1 MAIEI
6 RAYVNSDSATVVWR
20 TDARIPGCLGFAL
33 HRRTTD
39 SKGVTTETVLE
50 NRIGFASDPNAKPG
64 SHASSEQWP
73 IQRFIWNDYAAAGA
87 GQVSY
92 RAVAR
97 VGKPGQLADGPASGW
112 STPCVVGTG
121 QTPGFSAYFNRGMIA
136 SQWVARALATQQAGG
151 PAAALKQD
159 IADPANPLRQDL
171 GGVLRTAML
180 DLLAKSN
187 AAGETIYLALYE
199 LNDPEL
205 LKAMQ
210 AYGKRCNL
218 LLGSGAFKSPS
229 KDENADIRQQ
239 LKAAGTINVYDRIV
253 GGKHFAHNKFVVFCD
268 AHGTPQR
275 VWTGSTNWT
284 VTGLCT
290 QVNNGILVQSAD
302 LAAAYLKRWN
312 TLKAAGGGYPPN
324 VAQEGSTPAHA
335 ALGSATMTA
344 WNVPVLNLVDLADAR
359 RLIQGA
365 RQGVLFL
372 FFNPGPKGTLLND
385 ILALNQDN
393 LFVHGVVNQ
402 DPGGKTP
409 ILTLHDRGNKIDAAP
424 EAVIPT
430 PIASQMQSWFG
441 NEYRGNMV
449 MIHSKVVLIDPF
461 GPHPV
466 LMTGSH
472 NLGPKASG
480 FNDDNLLIVENA
492 PGLAAEY
499 AVNLLGVF
507 DHYKFRASQQAAAPA
522 AGAKPAAA
530 GTGYKGL
537 ADADTWQDG
546 YYQASRKREIDF
558 WFGALAPITPGVRPQ
573 STLAP
578 EDAGHPTVSSTV
590 PGPAAPAPVPTPA
603 PARPDTKKKPAAR
616 KAAAKKP
623 AAKKPAAK
631 KSLAKKPAKKAPVA
645 RRAAR
650 GRASGAQPG
659 GRATHAG
666 TGKRRGAT
674 RRKSG

>member
-33 HRRTTD
+33 HRRATD
-39 SKGVTTETVLE
+39 AQGTVTETVLE
-50 NRIGFASDPNAKPG
+50 NRIGFAGDPNAKPG
-64 SHASSEQWP
+64 SHESSELWP
-73 IQRFIWNDYAAAGA
+73 IQRFIWSDYAAAGA
-87 GQVSY
+87 GTVSY

-97 VGKPGQLADGPASGW
+97 TGTPGKLADGVASDW
-112 STPCVVGTG
+112 STPCSVGTG
-121 QTPGFSAYFNRGMIA
+121 KTPGFSAYFNRGMIA
-136 SQWVARALATQQAGG
+136 SQWVARALAGQGG
-151 PAAALKQD
+151 APAAALKQS
-159 IADPANPLRQDL
+159 IADPANVLRHDL

-187 AAGETIYLALYE
+187 AAGETVYMALYE

-205 LKAMQ
+205 LTAMQ

-239 LKAAGTINVYDRIV
+239 LKAAGKINVYDRIV

-290 QVNNGILVQSAD
+290 QVNNGILVESPP
-302 LAAAYLKRWN
+302 LAAAYLARWN
-312 TLKAAGGGYPPN
+312 TLKAAGSGYPPE
-324 VAQEGSTPAHA
+324 VAQQGTTPAHA
-335 ALGSATMTA
+335 TLGQSPVTA
-344 WNVPVLNLVDLADAR
+344 WNAPVLNLVDLADAR

-385 ILALNQDN
+385 VLALSQDN

-409 ILTLHDRGNKIDAAP
+409 ILTLHDRGTPIDAAP
-424 EAVIPT
+424 EAVVPT
-430 PIASQMQSWFG
+430 PIANQMQSWFG

-507 DHYKFRASQQAAAPA
+507 DHYKFRASQRAAAPA
-522 AGAKPAAA
+522 KGAKAGATP
-530 GTGYKGL
+530 YKGL
-537 ADADTWQDG
+537 TGDDTWQDG
-546 YYQASRKREIDF
+546 YYQAARKREIDF
-558 WFGALAPITPGVRPQ
+558 WFGGLQPAAPGVRPQ
-573 STLAP
+573 STIEP
-578 EDAGHPTVSSTV
+578 DAD
-590 PGPAAPAPVPTPA
+590 APAP
-603 PARPDTKKKPAAR
+603 KKKT
-616 KAAAKKP
+616 
-623 AAKKPAAK
+623 AAK
-631 KSLAKKPAKKAPVA
+631 KSVPKKTAVKKAAVKKSPPKKAAKKAPVA

-650 GRASGAQPG
+650 SRASGAQTSS
-659 GRATHAG
+659 RTTHAG
-666 TGKRRGAT
+666 TGKKRKTAK
-674 RRKSG
+674 RKSG

>member
-1 MAIEI
+1 MTIEI

-20 TDARIPGCLGFAL
+20 TDARIPNCLGFAL
-33 HRRTTD
+33 HRRATD
-39 SKGVTTETVLE
+39 AQGKVTETVLE
-50 NRIGFASDPNAKPG
+50 NRIGFAGDPNAKPG

-87 GQVSY
+87 GSVSY

-97 VGKPGQLADGPASGW
+97 VGTPGKLADGPASGW
-112 STPCVVGTG
+112 STPCSVGTG
-121 QTPGFSAYFNRGMIA
+121 STPGFSAYFNRGMIA
-136 SQWVARALATQQAGG
+136 SQWVARALQAQQAGG

-171 GGVLRTAML
+171 GGVLRTAL
-180 DLLAKSN
+180 LELLAKSN

-205 LKAMQ
+205 LAAMQ

-229 KDENADIRQQ
+229 KDENADIRQK
-239 LKAAGTINVYDRIV
+239 LKAAGKINIYDRIV

-268 AHGTPQR
+268 KQGKPQR
-275 VWTGSTNWT
+275 AWTGSTNWT

-290 QVNNGILVQSAD
+290 QVNNGILVDSPD
-302 LAAAYLKRWN
+302 LAAAYLRRWN
-312 TLKAAGGGYPPN
+312 TLKAAGDGYPPE
-324 VAQEGSTPAHA
+324 VAQQGSTPAQA
-335 ALGSATMTA
+335 ALGGATMTA

-385 ILALNQDN
+385 ILALQQDN
-393 LFVHGVVNQ
+393 LFIHGVVNQ

-409 ILTLHDRGNKIDAAP
+409 ILTLHDRGTPIDAAP
-424 EAVIPT
+424 EAVVPA
-430 PIASQMQSWFG
+430 PIADQMQSWFG
-441 NEYRGNMV
+441 DEYRGNMV

-499 AVNLLGVF
+499 AVNMLGVF
-507 DHYKFRASQQAAAPA
+507 DHYKFRASQHVAAPA
-522 AGAKPAAA
+522 KGAKAAA
-530 GTGYKGL
+530 AYKGL
-537 ADADTWQDG
+537 AATDAWQDG
-546 YYQASRKREIDF
+546 YYQAARKREIDF
-558 WFGALAPITPGVRPQ
+558 WFGGLAPVTPGMRPS
-573 STLAP
+573 STLQP
-578 EDAGHPTVSSTV
+578 EDADHPTVNSAV
-590 PGPAAPAPVPTPA
+590 PAPAAPAATPA
-603 PARPDTKKKPAAR
+603 PAPAR
-616 KAAAKKP
+616 AAAKK
-623 AAKKPAAK
+623 AAAGKAAAR
-631 KSLAKKPAKKAPVA
+631 KSAAGRGLAKKPAKKSPVA
-645 RRAAR
+645 RRAPR

-659 GRATHAG
+659 GRTTHAG
-666 TGKRRGAT
+666 TGKRRGAAK
-674 RRKSG
+674 RRSG